1 MQLPGSS
8 RASGCRAGI
17 ALLITLTFRWTHG
30 EDAEIGFIAVNES
43 DKIIQRSQLPLL
55 GAYVEPRSATERRL
69 VEIWRRAL
77 GMDRIGIRDNYEDL
91 GGDSLMAASIIAELE
106 ASFGTKIP
114 WALLADA
121 GTIEQMAITI
131 DDLKQGTK

>member
-1 MQLPGSS
+1 VKTQ
-8 RASGCRAGI
+8 
-17 ALLITLTFRWTHG
+17 
-30 EDAEIGFIAVNES
+30 DIGFKAVNES

-55 GAYVEPRSATERRL
+55 GAYVEPRSATERKL

-106 ASFGTKIP
+106 TSFGTKIP